1 MKRFGKAVAVAAA
14 VLVFF
19 AGCASNSG
27 MDSGADS
34 SKKEKK
40 AKEKKSKDSK
50 KKGGFDAEAFNEAY
64 AARDYDTCIA
74 LLSEKNA
81 GAVLNGLDTAML
93 EYMKSDYMTSA
104 KDFVQ
109 LQQDMQQ
116 LTADMSAGKVMEA
129 ALIGEN
135 SVEYVGNTYERIFA
149 YSMKAVNALKM
160 GETDRAVGVF
170 NEYTGNY
177 KAEIADLVAQQKEIA
192 AQSESAVDDPKVASA
207 IDALGAIGMNVN
219 IGEMTANKPSSSD
232 EMYDAS
238 AFLAYLGTLTYL
250 ANDDAQHAE
259 DFAGV
264 LASTGSAIDVSED
277 LNIADGMGRLDV
289 IALTDVIGK
298 RSEGAVEG
306 SLGEVLPASNINVVY
321 KIAYPTFE
329 PQNHAINV
337 AKVTLSNGE
346 AKDFVLIEDFD
357 EAVKK
362 DVAQKASGAFGRSVF
377 RNVVKNSAAVVG
389 SYAALKAASEQVQ
402 KASNPVQQ
410 KAAEKAYE
418 AAVVGLNVALEAV
431 VDMEKA
437 DVRQAAFF
445 PNKASATGFT
455 VEPGTYTVTVE
466 YTNGKTDV
474 IENVAVK
481 AGKPTVVVS
490 ECMN

>member
-1 MKRFGKAVAVAAA
+1 MKLFGKAVAVAAA

-34 SKKEKK
+34 GKKSEKK
-40 AKEKKSKDSK
+40 AKKAKDGK
-50 KKGGFDAEAFNEAY
+50 KKGGFDSEAFNEAY
-64 AARDYDTCIA
+64 AAGDYEKCIA

-81 GAVLNGLDTAML
+81 GAVLNGLDVAML

-177 KAEIADLVAQQKEIA
+177 KAEIADFVAQQKEIA

-207 IDALGAIGMNVN
+207 IDALGKIGLNVN
-219 IGEMTANKPSSSD
+219 IGAMTANKPASSD
-232 EMYDAS
+232 EVYDAS

-298 RSEGAVEG
+298 RSEGTVEG
-306 SLGEVLPASNINVVY
+306 SLGEVLPASNINVLY

-337 AKVTLSNGE
+337 AKVTLSNGD

-377 RNVVKNSAAVVG
+377 RNIVKNSAAVVG
-389 SYAALKAASEQVQ
+389 SYAALQ
-402 KASNPVQQ
+402 KASDEV
-410 KAAEKAYE
+410 EKAKGNAMKEKVAVSAYN
-418 AAVVGLNVALEAV
+418 AAVTTLNVALAAV
-431 VDMEKA
+431 VDMERA
-437 DVRQAAFF
+437 DIRQAELL
-445 PNKASATGFT
+445 PNKASAAGFT